1 MATTGLDNFF
11 VTCSF
16 KNDRPVEIQGTTT
29 TNTHSQDC
37 DKPKSSLENLTV
49 PLPQEKPL
57 ETSLHLATFEAICQR
72 KMYYQ

>member
-11 VTCSF
+11 VTCSS

-37 DKPKSSLENLTV
+37 DKPMSGLENLTV
-49 PLPQEKPL
+49 PLPPRESTRNQP
-57 ETSLHLATFEAICQR
+57 SSSHI
-72 KMYYQ
+72 